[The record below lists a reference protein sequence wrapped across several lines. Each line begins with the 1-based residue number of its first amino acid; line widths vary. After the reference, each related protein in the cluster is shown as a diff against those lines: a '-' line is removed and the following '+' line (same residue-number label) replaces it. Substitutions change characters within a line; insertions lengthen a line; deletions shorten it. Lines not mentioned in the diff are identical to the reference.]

1 MMQALLTSSRR
12 LLRFSGRLILSGL
25 YLVLGIGIGLL
36 VLEVIFHLNPHLLAG
51 LRGLGAPAP
60 LDAPLTINSYDV
72 YFSDAD
78 EIYWRP
84 DIIRSIPPNADQ
96 LEAHVVFETDELG
109 FRNSAP
115 LPSTADVVVLGRSQS
130 LGAQNPNP
138 WPDLLA
144 RITNWKVVNLS
155 QPGSS
160 LDVKRGY
167 LTTFGLPRHPRW
179 IILEVSPAMDSIN
192 YRQTSSLLIQLLP
205 IPLAQQLIRTYD
217 GYSPQ
222 SADPPIY
229 PLTVDLP
236 GRTTQLTCCIHFLD
250 VLTIDQSTLQQ
261 SRGWRTFTQTLSA
274 LAEDAT
280 RQSAC
285 VAVLYAPMKPDI
297 YFPLAENPIQ
307 LEPTLGGVIP
317 LRLNQSGELVA
328 DPMRRPSILSMQAN
342 ALAGRD
348 ALAAYARDN
357 NLLFIDPTSRMV
369 EAILGGADPFMVY
382 DSHWNNLGHALAAES
397 VAAALQ
403 TAECQ

>member
-1 MMQALLTSSRR
+1 MQAWITPSRR
-12 LLRFSGRLILSGL
+12 LLRILGRLVLGSIHLM
-25 YLVLGIGIGLL
+25 LGIGIGLL
-36 VLEVIFHLNPHLLAG
+36 LLEVILHLNPHLLAG

-72 YFSDAD
+72 HFSDAD

-84 DIIRSIPPNADQ
+84 DLIRSIPPDADQ

-115 LPSTADVVVLGRSQS
+115 LPSTADIVVLGRSQS

-138 WPDLLA
+138 WPDQLA

-167 LTTFGLPRHPRW
+167 LTNFGLPRHPRW

-205 IPLAQQLIRTYD
+205 IPLAQQLIRSSYD
-217 GYSPQ
+217 YTPQ
-222 SADPPIY
+222 SAGSPIY

-236 GRTTQLTCCIHFLD
+236 GRTYQLTCCINFLD
-250 VLTIDQSTLQQ
+250 VLTIDQATLQQ
-261 SRGWRTFTQTLSA
+261 SRGWMTFTRTLSD
-274 LAEDAT
+274 LSQEAT
-280 RQSAC
+280 SHSAC
-285 VAVLYAPMKPDI
+285 VAILYAPMKPEI
-297 YFPLAENPIQ
+297 YFPLTLSPSQ

-317 LRLNQSGELVA
+317 LHLTQSGELAA
-328 DPMRRPSILSMQAN
+328 DPTQRPSVLSMRAN

-348 ALAAYARDN
+348 ALATYAKGN

-369 EAILGGADPFMVY
+369 EAVLGGADPFMVY
-382 DSHWNNLGHALAAES
+382 DSHWNNLGHELIAQS

-403 TAECQ
+403 TVECH